1 MYSFSHLRQFIS
13 LALFS
18 VLIAFTLTAWGQT
31 TSPSTARILV
41 VGDSLSSEYG
51 LTRGTG
57 WVALLKKALTEARIE
72 SEILNASISGDTT
85 SGGVTRLKRLLDKHT
100 PSLVILELGGND
112 ALRGLPLE
120 MTRQNLNTMAAQAR
134 ESGAKVVI
142 VGMQI
147 PPNYGREYATGFKEV
162 FESVAKQ
169 NKASLVPFLLE
180 GVAADPKYLQADN
193 LHPNEL
199 AQPQMM
205 RNVLEVVLALLKT

>member
-1 MYSFSHLRQFIS
+1 MYSFSHLRQFVS

-18 VLIAFTLTAWGQT
+18 VLIGFTLITWGQT
-31 TSPSTARILV
+31 ASPSAVRILV

-57 WVALLKKALTEARIE
+57 WVALLKKALTEAHIE
-72 SEILNASISGDTT
+72 SDILNASISGDTT
-85 SGGVTRLKRLLDKHT
+85 SGGVTRLKRLLAKHT

-120 MTRQNLNTMAAQAR
+120 MTRQNLNTMATQAR
-134 ESGAKVVI
+134 ENGAKVVI

-169 NKASLVPFLLE
+169 NQASLVPFLLE

>member
-31 TSPSTARILV
+31 ASPSTARILV

-120 MTRQNLNTMAAQAR
+120 MTRQNLNTMATQAR

-169 NKASLVPFLLE
+169 NNASLVPFLLE
-180 GVAADPKYLQADN
+180 GVAADPKYLQTDN

>member
-1 MYSFSHLRQFIS
+1 MSSFSHLRQFVS

-18 VLIAFTLTAWGQT
+18 VLIAFTLTARGQT
-31 TSPSTARILV
+31 VPPSTARILV

-100 PSLVILELGGND
+100 PGLVILELGGND

-120 MTRQNLNTMAAQAR
+120 MTRQNLNIMATQAR

-147 PPNYGREYATGFKEV
+147 PPNYGREYATGFREV

>member
-1 MYSFSHLRQFIS
+1 MSSFSHLRQFVS

-18 VLIAFTLTAWGQT
+18 VLIAFTLTTRGQT
-31 TSPSTARILV
+31 AAPSTARILV

-57 WVALLKKALTEARIE
+57 WVALLKKALTDARIE
-72 SEILNASISGDTT
+72 SDIVNASISGDTT

-120 MTRQNLNTMAAQAR
+120 MTRQNLNTMATQAS

>member
-1 MYSFSHLRQFIS
+1 MSSFSHLRQSVS
-13 LALFS
+13 LALFG
-18 VLIAFTLTAWGQT
+18 VLFAFTLLAQGQT
-31 TSPSTARILV
+31 ASASTARILV

-51 LTRGTG
+51 LKRGTG
-57 WVALLKKALTEARIE
+57 WVTLLKQALTEARIE
-72 SEILNASISGDTT
+72 SDILNASISGDTT

-100 PSLVILELGGND
+100 PNLVIIELGGND
-112 ALRGLPLE
+112 ALRGLPLA
-120 MTRQNLNTMAAQAR
+120 MTRQNLNAMATQAR

-147 PPNYGREYATGFKEV
+147 PPNYGREYAAGFKEV

-180 GVAADPKYLQADN
+180 GVAADPKYLQTDN

>member
-1 MYSFSHLRQFIS
+1 MSSVSHLRQFIS

-18 VLIAFTLTAWGQT
+18 VLIAFTLTARGQT
-31 TSPSTARILV
+31 APPSTARILV

-72 SEILNASISGDTT
+72 SDILNASISGDTT

-112 ALRGLPLE
+112 ALRGLPLD
-120 MTRQNLNTMAAQAR
+120 MTRQNLNTMAIQAR

-193 LHPNEL
+193 LHPNES

>member
-1 MYSFSHLRQFIS
+1 MSSFSHLRQFIS
-13 LALFS
+13 LALFG
-18 VLIAFTLTAWGQT
+18 VLIAFTLTAWGQ
-31 TSPSTARILV
+31 SAPPLTARILV

-72 SEILNASISGDTT
+72 SDIVNASISGDTT
-85 SGGVTRLKRLLDKHT
+85 SGGVTRLKRLLDKHA

-120 MTRQNLNTMAAQAR
+120 MTRQNLNIMATQAR

-162 FESVAKQ
+162 FETVAKQ

-205 RNVLEVVLALLKT
+205 RNVLEVVLALLKA

>member
-1 MYSFSHLRQFIS
+1 MSSFSRLRQCIS
-13 LALFS
+13 LALFGI
-18 VLIAFTLTAWGQT
+18 LIAFTHTAQGQT
-31 TSPSTARILV
+31 APPSTARILV

-72 SEILNASISGDTT
+72 SDIVNASISGDTT
-85 SGGVTRLKRLLDKHT
+85 SGGVSRLKRLLDKHM
-100 PSLVILELGGND
+100 PSLVIIELGGND

-120 MTRQNLNTMAAQAR
+120 MTRQNLNTMATQAR
-134 ESGAKVVI
+134 ERGAKVVI

-162 FESVAKQ
+162 FETVAKQ

>member
-1 MYSFSHLRQFIS
+1 M
-13 LALFS
+13 
-18 VLIAFTLTAWGQT
+18 
-31 TSPSTARILV
+31 RILV

-57 WVALLKKALTEARIE
+57 WVALLKKALTEAHIE
-72 SEILNASISGDTT
+72 SDILNASISGDTT
-85 SGGVTRLKRLLDKHT
+85 SGGVTRLKRLLAKHT

-120 MTRQNLNTMAAQAR
+120 MTRQNLNTMATQAR
-134 ESGAKVVI
+134 ENGAKVVI

-169 NKASLVPFLLE
+169 NQASLVPFLLE

>member
-1 MYSFSHLRQFIS
+1 MSSFSHLRQFVS

-18 VLIAFTLTAWGQT
+18 VLIAFTLTARGQT
-31 TSPSTARILV
+31 APPSTARILV

-57 WVALLKKALTEARIE
+57 WVTLLKKALTEARIE
-72 SEILNASISGDTT
+72 SDIVNASISGDTT

-120 MTRQNLNTMAAQAR
+120 MTRQNLNTMATQAR

-147 PPNYGREYATGFKEV
+147 PPNYGREYAIGFKEV

-205 RNVLEVVLALLKT
+205 RNVLEVVLAWLKT

>member
-1 MYSFSHLRQFIS
+1 MSSFSHLRQFIS

-18 VLIAFTLTAWGQT
+18 VLIAFTLTARGQT
-31 TSPSTARILV
+31 APASTARILV

-57 WVALLKKALTEARIE
+57 WVALLKKALTEARIG
-72 SEILNASISGDTT
+72 SDILNASISGDTT

-100 PSLVILELGGND
+100 PSLVIIELGGND

-120 MTRQNLNTMAAQAR
+120 LTRQNLNTMATQAR

-162 FESVAKQ
+162 FEAVAKQ

-199 AQPQMM
+199 AQSQMM

>member
-1 MYSFSHLRQFIS
+1 MSSFSQLRQFIS

-18 VLIAFTLTAWGQT
+18 VLIAFTLTARGET
-31 TSPSTARILV
+31 APPPTARILV

-72 SEILNASISGDTT
+72 SDILNASISGDTT

-100 PSLVILELGGND
+100 PNLVILELGGND

-120 MTRQNLNTMAAQAR
+120 MTRQNLNTMATQAR

-199 AQPQMM
+199 AQSQMM